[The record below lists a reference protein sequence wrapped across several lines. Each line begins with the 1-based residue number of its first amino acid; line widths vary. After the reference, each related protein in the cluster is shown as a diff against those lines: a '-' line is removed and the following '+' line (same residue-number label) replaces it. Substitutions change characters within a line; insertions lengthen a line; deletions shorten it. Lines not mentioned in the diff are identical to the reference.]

1 MYIALLRGIN
11 VTGSGILPMKDLAA
25 LCEALG
31 FTQVRTYIQ
40 SGNVVFASRLGEAAV
55 CARLEKALEARM
67 GKKIAVMVRTAEQL
81 RAVLDANPFPG
92 REGAKTAVLFL
103 SGPCPANPLEG
114 ARGHN
119 GEELHP
125 GHRELYIWYPNGQ
138 GQSKLKLAAALQ
150 TGTVR
155 NMNTVGKLVELAG

>member
-1 MYIALLRGIN
+1 MI
-11 VTGSGILPMKDLAA
+11 
-25 LCEALG
+25 
-31 FTQVRTYIQ
+31 
-40 SGNVVFASRLGEAAV
+40 
-55 CARLEKALEARM
+55 
-67 GKKIAVMVRTAEQL
+67 RTAEQL

-103 SGPCPANPLEG
+103 SGPCPANPLDG

-138 GQSKLKLAAALQ
+138 GQSKLKLPPPLQ
-150 TGTVR
+150 AGTVR
-155 NMNTVGKLVELAG
+155 NMNTVGKLVEMAGGRRGLCIEKFFKPPQEFAILLVHSTSRASAF